1 MKYIDEYRD
10 GGIAKALSDQIRAIS
25 TRRARLMEICGTHT
39 MAIFR
44 HGIRTLL
51 PEDVELV
58 SGPGCPV
65 CVTAMEEVDRAV
77 KLAQSPG
84 VIVTTFGDMLRVP
97 GSQSSLQGEQAQG
110 AAVKMV
116 YSTFDALKMAAE
128 HPNHEVVFLGI
139 GFETTAPTVAAA
151 IKTAYENNQSNFSV
165 LSAHK
170 LLPPAM
176 DALLSSGDLGIDGF
190 ICPGHVTTIIGTS
203 SYETVVEQYHTPC
216 VVTGFEPIDI
226 LQGILLLVEQVE
238 NGRAEVQIQYTRGVH
253 PEGNP
258 AALRVMDEVFVPCDS
273 PWRGLGS
280 IPGSGLSIREKY
292 SRHDAAKKFDIEVP
306 AAKEP
311 PGCRCAEILR
321 GAAKPPDCKLFR
333 KSCTPR
339 TPVGPC
345 MVSSEGTCAAYFKY
359 HDDDGGRTT
368 IV

>member
-10 GGIAKALSDQIRAIS
+10 RGVAMALSEKIRNVS
-25 TRRARLMEICGTHT
+25 KRRARLMEICGTHT

-44 HGIRTLL
+44 HGIRSLL
-51 PEDVELV
+51 PDSVELV

-65 CVTAMEEVDRAV
+65 CVTAMEDIDRAV

-84 VIVTTFGDMLRVP
+84 VMVTTFGDMLRVP
-97 GSQSSLQGEQAQG
+97 GSSSSLQNEQARG

-116 YSTFDALKMAAE
+116 YSTVDALKIAAA
-128 HPNHEVVFLGI
+128 HPRKEVVFLGI

-151 IKTAYENNQSNFSV
+151 IQTAHQEGWGNFSV

-176 DALLSSGDLGIDGF
+176 DALLSGGDLGIDGF

-203 SYETVVEQYHTPC
+203 SYEGVVDAYHTPC
-216 VVTGFEPIDI
+216 VVTGFEPVDI
-226 LQGILLLVEQVE
+226 LEGILMLVKQVE
-238 NGRAEVQIQYTRGVH
+238 EGRAAVEIQYARGAA

-258 AALRVMDEVFVPCDS
+258 AALKLMNKVFKPCDS
-273 PWRGLGS
+273 PWRGLGV
-280 IPGSGLSIREKY
+280 IPHSGLAIREVF
-292 SRHDAAKKFDIEVP
+292 SRHDAAKRFDIHVP
-306 AAKEP
+306 PAQEP

-321 GAAKPPDCKLFR
+321 GAVRPPDCRLFR
-333 KSCTPR
+333 KVCTPR
-339 TPVGPC
+339 APVGPC

-359 HDDDGGRTT
+359 HDQERE
-368 IV
+368 